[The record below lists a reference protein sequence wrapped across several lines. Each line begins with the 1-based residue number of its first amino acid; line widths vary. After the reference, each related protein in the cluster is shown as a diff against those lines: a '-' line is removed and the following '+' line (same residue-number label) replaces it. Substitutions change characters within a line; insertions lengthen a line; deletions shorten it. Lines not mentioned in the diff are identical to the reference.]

1 MSNTEHTP
9 PVNPTANPR
18 KTVATATHKRRTAI
32 NPAMCV
38 WRQRIIAIREAEAA
52 GQKRKAETLKNQLI
66 TSSRGFI
73 RKAAQ
78 KFYGGDVAREDVDA
92 TAMLGFWRAVTTWL
106 PDGGSPFDTWARWG
120 MRLALQKMIRG
131 TRMIR
136 GQKQERVSLVSLE
149 GDDIDE
155 TAWLPSNYQGGTPT
169 VAGEDRKS
177 TRLNSSHLKLS
188 RMPSSA

>member
-1 MSNTEHTP
+1 MRNTEQLISTP
-9 PVNPTANPR
+9 PANPANPR
-18 KTVATATHKRRTAI
+18 KAATHKRRTTI
-32 NPAMCV
+32 DPVMCV

-52 GQKRKAETLKNQLI
+52 GQKREAETLKNQLI
-66 TSSRGFI
+66 MSSRGFI

-78 KFYGGDVAREDVDA
+78 KFYGDDVDQEDVDA

-120 MRLALQKMIRG
+120 MRMALQKMIRG

-136 GQKQERVSLVSLE
+136 GQKQERVSLASLE

-155 TAWLPSNYQGGTPT
+155 TVWASNAASVLP
-169 VAGEDRKS
+169 V
-177 TRLNSSHLKLS
+177 
-188 RMPSSA
+188 